1 MPAPQPASRYIS
13 QPASRIVLPPSAV
26 PLRILRNQSIVSAGL
41 FYTIGK
47 FISYRIKKDAP
58 LWMRTQRAGNPRLPG
73 NYCLM
78 AIALGASVR
87 LGAHF
92 L

>member
-26 PLRILRNQSIVSAGL
+26 PLRILRNQSIVSGGL

-58 LWMRTQRAGNPRLPG
+58 LWMRTRANG